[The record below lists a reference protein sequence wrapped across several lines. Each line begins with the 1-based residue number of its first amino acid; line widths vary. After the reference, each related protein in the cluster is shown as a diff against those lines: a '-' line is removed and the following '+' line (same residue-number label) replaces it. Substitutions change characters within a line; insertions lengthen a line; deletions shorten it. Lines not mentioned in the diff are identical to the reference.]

1 MFENIPNLYLFVGVA
16 LFVVGF
22 LAVLMSVSKYLE
34 NEKDNAVKKK
44 ESVIYNFAFDE
55 VNEALSK
62 KFWFG
67 YLAVAVIGAGVSVML
82 ALIAL
87 DFLTEYFEFADEGRL
102 MAVYVA
108 VSAIIWVIGDRF
120 LFTRLGDSAYFA
132 RVESYAIKTFLGD
145 TETPLNDE
153 PEVAPVENVPAPE
166 EPPKEN
172 SDDLKSRIA
181 GMTNEEK
188 IALLDALLK

>member
-34 NEKDNAVKKK
+34 NEKDNAVKRK
-44 ESVIYNFAFDE
+44 EAVIFDFKYDE

-87 DFLTEYFEFADEGRL
+87 DFLTEYFEIGDEGRL
-102 MAVYVA
+102 MAVYVVVSVA
-108 VSAIIWVIGDRF
+108 VWVTGDRF

-132 RVESYAIKTFLGD
+132 RVENYAIKTFLGD
-145 TETPLNDE
+145 TETPLIE
-153 PEVAPVENVPAPE
+153 PEVAPVENVPEPE
-166 EPPKEN
+166 ETPKEN